1 MPLSNHLS
9 KLKTDFAGATP
20 KLHEKAAKE
29 STGIKLII
37 KSEDLA
43 ELAMPLKLVEMCK
56 VKGGPAPTEVKRALA
71 QKEKQLLTTKSN
83 ISKIDKE
90 LEEAENKLES
100 IIQSFLPV
108 NKSKNTTF
116 KNST

>member
-1 MPLSNHLS
+1 MKNDKLLTNSN
-9 KLKTDFAGATP
+9 
-20 KLHEKAAKE
+20 
-29 STGIKLII
+29 TGIKLII

-43 ELAMPLKLVEMCK
+43 ELATPLKLVEMCK

-71 QKEKQLLTTKSN
+71 QREKQLLTTKSN

-116 KNST
+116 KNSN

>member
-1 MPLSNHLS
+1 
-9 KLKTDFAGATP
+9 
-20 KLHEKAAKE
+20 
-29 STGIKLII
+29 
-37 KSEDLA
+37 
-43 ELAMPLKLVEMCK
+43 MCK
-56 VKGGPAPTEVKRALA
+56 VKGGPAPAEVKRALA
-71 QKEKQLLTTKSN
+71 QREKQLLTTKSN

-108 NKSKNTTF
+108 SKSRNTTF